1 MKTLII
7 TGTPRKKGHT
17 IAMAEY
23 LAGQLDGEVEWLSV
37 DNRKD
42 ITPCRDCRYCF
53 THPKCA
59 IDDPMNEIYV
69 KLDAGE
75 GEKSLTGKGRFC
87 WWAEHRNPNGSF
99 WEHPRRSSTC
109 WMIWEQ
115 SVKVS

>member
-59 IDDPMNEIYV
+59 IDDPMNEIYA
-69 KLDAGE
+69 KLDAADRIIFAAPVYFYNIPGSMKAVLDRLQVYWAAIIR
-75 GEKSLTGKGRFC
+75 GGRKK
-87 WWAEHRNPNGSF
+87 P
-99 WEHPRRSSTC
+99 
-109 WMIWEQ
+109 
-115 SVKVS
+115 

>member
-59 IDDPMNEIYV
+59 IDDPMNEIY
-69 KLDAGE
+69 
-75 GEKSLTGKGRFC
+75 
-87 WWAEHRNPNGSF
+87 AEA
-99 WEHPRRSSTC
+99 RRSGSDYLRSSG
-109 WMIWEQ
+109 IFL
-115 SVKVS
+115 

>member
-1 MKTLII
+1 MMKTLII
-7 TGTPRKKGHT
+7 TGSPRKKGHT

-59 IDDPMNEIYV
+59 IDDPMRDLRE
-69 KLDAGE
+69 A
-75 GEKSLTGKGRFC
+75 
-87 WWAEHRNPNGSF
+87 
-99 WEHPRRSSTC
+99 RRSGSDYFRSSG
-109 WMIWEQ
+109 IFL
-115 SVKVS
+115 